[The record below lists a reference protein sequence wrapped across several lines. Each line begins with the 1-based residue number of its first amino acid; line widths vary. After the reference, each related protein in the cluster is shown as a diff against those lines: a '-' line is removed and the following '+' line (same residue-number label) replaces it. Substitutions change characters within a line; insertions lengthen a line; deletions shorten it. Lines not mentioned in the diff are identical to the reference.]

1 MERAASEV
9 QDLGWSPYLHLVAM
23 ISIALGVFNLLPI
36 PALDGGRAVFI
47 LAEMVRGR
55 PVDPE
60 REALVH
66 FTGFAVLMVL
76 MVFVAYHDI
85 ANIVSGKGVF

>member
-1 MERAASEV
+1 
-9 QDLGWSPYLHLVAM
+9 
-23 ISIALGVFNLLPI
+23 
-36 PALDGGRAVFI
+36 
-47 LAEMVRGR
+47 MVRGR